1 MRNAYLT
8 IDDSPSPHTDELTD
22 FLVERGVPAIL
33 FARGDMI
40 DRYGRDSLIRAVQK
54 GFLIANHTYSHQR
67 ASEKS
72 FEDYTDDILRAE
84 KMIEDIYRQSGE
96 ARPAKHFRFPYLD
109 RGTGTWV
116 VDFDEVDAQY
126 RDTLKDVFL
135 GTQNSSTEKP
145 STGLIEKREC
155 IQAWLRREGFTCP
168 DFSGVSFDWY
178 RKTPIAQAV
187 DALSTFTTSDWMLT
201 ERHKGNWDYK
211 TIDDLKAKIDN
222 DKMLQDESSANI
234 ILAHDAVEIDG
245 VVRDLID
252 HLLDRDYN
260 FLPVT

>member
-40 DRYGRDSLIRAVQK
+40 DLYGRDSLMRAVQK
-54 GFLIANHTYSHQR
+54 GFLVANHTYSHQR
-67 ASEKS
+67 ASETS
-72 FEDYTDDILRAE
+72 FEEYTADILRAE
-84 KMIEDIYRQSGE
+84 KMIEDIYKQAGE

-116 VDFDEVDAQY
+116 VDFDAVEPRY
-126 RDTLKDVFL
+126 SETLKSVFL
-135 GTQNSSTEKP
+135 GTQNSSMEKP
-145 STGLIEKREC
+145 TFELIEKREKV
-155 IQAWLRREGFTCP
+155 QDFLKKEGFTCP
-168 DFSGVSFDWY
+168 DFSGVTFEWY
-178 RKTPIAQAV
+178 RKTPVAQAI

-201 ERHKGNWDYK
+201 ERHQGKWDYK
-211 TIDDLKAKIDN
+211 TIEDLKTKID
-222 DKMLQDESSANI
+222 DDVMLQDETSANI
-234 ILAHDAVEIDG
+234 VLAHDAAELG
-245 VVRDLID
+245 QVVRDLID
-252 HLLDRDYN
+252 HFLDRDFN